1 MSDIKIKSVN
11 GDNIGD
17 AVRVFNSFAGKLPH
31 WFPVDAAALREY
43 VLDGARTLYDVP
55 FPFEPDAC
63 LVGYA
68 DGKPRG
74 FIHAGVAPRLGPK
87 EHEERT
93 KGANAVIRCFLFDE
107 SYSHLGREM
116 LDKVLVFFGSQ
127 EPKRTIAFE
136 GELGYPNMSGGAG
149 YCPVGLGHVISLLES
164 RRFGES
170 FRFTWYERALE
181 KQVPPEFLPGITIR
195 REKERRASGDML
207 KYTLS
212 RDEEDTSVCYVALMR
227 ELAGEPGEGQAYI
240 YNNTTFPGQ
249 RRKGYAGLTMRY
261 VLADLD
267 EFAINRLFILV
278 PVDNLAARKLYEKS
292 GFTPGEEC
300 IEMEMP

>member
-1 MSDIKIKSVN
+1 MGATEVRSATES
-11 GDNIGD
+11 NIGD
-17 AVRVFNSFAGKLPH
+17 AAQVFNSFAAKFTH
-31 WFPVDAAALREY
+31 WFPANVAAFREY
-43 VLDGARTLYDVP
+43 VFGGARTLHDVP
-55 FPFEPDAC
+55 FPFEPEAC

-87 EHEERT
+87 EHEKRT

-107 SYSHLGREM
+107 DYPRLGREM
-116 LDKVLVFFGSQ
+116 LDRVLGFFGSQ

-164 RRFGES
+164 RRFKES
-170 FRFTWYERALE
+170 FRFAWYERALE
-181 KQVPPEFLPGITIR
+181 KQVPPEFPLGTAIR
-195 REKERRASGDML
+195 REKERHASGDML
-207 KYTLS
+207 KYILS
-212 RDEEDTSVCYVALMR
+212 HDEEDASVCYVALMR
-227 ELAGEPGEGQAYI
+227 ELAGESGEGQAYL

-249 RRKGYAGLTMRY
+249 RRKGYAELTMRY

-267 EFAINRLFILV
+267 EFAIRQLFLLV
-278 PVDNLAARKLYEKS
+278 PVDNLAARKLYEKV
-292 GFTPGEEC
+292 GLTPGEEC

>member
-1 MSDIKIKSVN
+1 MSDIEIRSVSE
-11 GDNIGD
+11 DNIGD
-17 AVRVFNSFAGKLPH
+17 AARVFNSFAGKVPH

-55 FPFEPDAC
+55 FPFEPEAC

-68 DGKPRG
+68 DGQPRG
-74 FIHAGVAPRLGPK
+74 FVHAGVAPRLGPK

-93 KGANAVIRCFLFDE
+93 RGANAVIRCFLFDE
-107 SYSHLGREM
+107 SYPALGREM
-116 LDKVLVFFGSQ
+116 LDRVMAFFKSRKQ
-127 EPKRTIAFE
+127 TRTIAFE

-149 YCPVGLGHVISLLES
+149 YCPVGLGHVISLLEG

-170 FRFTWYERALE
+170 FRFTWYEGTLE
-181 KQVPPEFLPGITIR
+181 KQAPPEFPAGVTIR

-212 RDEEDTSVCYVALMR
+212 CDEEDTSVCYVALMR
-227 ELAGEPGEGQAYI
+227 ELVGKPGEEQAYI
-240 YNNTTFPGQ
+240 YNNTTFPGH

-261 VLADLD
+261 VLADLG
-267 EFAINRLFILV
+267 EFAIKRLFILV

-292 GFTPGEEC
+292 GFSPGEEC